1 MVFWLRAES
10 ATGTVVAQQEMEG
23 MSRPNIYEDEAYAPV
38 IRFQTEDGE
47 TVSLVSDVGYGEHFA
62 YSHGDEVTMLYL
74 PADPKSARIRSF
86 FELIGL
92 PFVLAG
98 FAGVFWIVG
107 LFAQFMYEANSK
119 AEKDSRSR

>member
-1 MVFWLRAES
+1 MN
-10 ATGTVVAQQEMEG
+10 
-23 MSRPNIYEDEAYAPV
+23 RPNIYEDEAFAPV
-38 IRFQTEDGE
+38 IRFQTADGK
-47 TVSLVSDVGYGEHFA
+47 TVSIVSDVGYGENFA
-62 YSHGDEVTMLYL
+62 YRHGDEVTMLYL
-74 PADPKSARIRSF
+74 SADPQSAKIRSF

-119 AEKDSRSR
+119 AGKDGRSR